1 MSYSDVIVLKNV
13 HAYYGASHV
22 LRGINLRLAPQ
33 SCLSLMGRNGMGK
46 STTLKA
52 IMGIV
57 VPRRGTVNIK
67 GVCCNGLAPNLVA
80 NAGIAYV
87 PEERAIFPNL
97 TVRENL
103 YVAARPNAKGKIDWD
118 LGRILDLF
126 PRLSKRLHHW
136 GNNLSGGEQ
145 QMLTIGR
152 ALMTN
157 PEVLLLDEVTEGLA
171 PLIREEIWS
180 VVEVIKREGV
190 ATIIVDKNISKLME
204 IADHHLIVVKGEVV
218 FSGDGA
224 KLSAE
229 AGLVQQHLGI

>member
-22 LRGINLRLAPQ
+22 LRGINLRLAPR

-57 VPRRGTVNIK
+57 IPRRGAVNIK
-67 GVCCNGLAPNLVA
+67 GVCSNGLSPNVVA
-80 NAGIAYV
+80 NACIAYV

-103 YVAARPNAKGKIDWD
+103 YVAARPSAKGKVDWD

-126 PRLSKRLHHW
+126 PRLSERLHHW

-145 QMLTIGR
+145 QRVAIAR
-152 ALMTN
+152 ALATSN
-157 PEVLLLDEVTEGLA
+157 PILLADEPTGELDFETGKQILKLLVSQANMNRAVL
-171 PLIREEIWS
+171 
-180 VVEVIKREGV
+180 VVSHNR
-190 ATIIVDKNISKLME
+190 E
-204 IADHHLIVVKGEVV
+204 IAQIADRVIQLS
-218 FSGDGA
+218 SGQIISDGPPIDGKKDVDA
-224 KLSAE
+224 LRW
-229 AGLVQQHLGI
+229 